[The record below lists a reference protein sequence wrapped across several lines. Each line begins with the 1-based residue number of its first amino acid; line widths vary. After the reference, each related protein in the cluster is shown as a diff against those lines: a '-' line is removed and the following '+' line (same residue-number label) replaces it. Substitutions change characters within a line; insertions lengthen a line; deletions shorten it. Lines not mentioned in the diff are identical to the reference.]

1 MAEEEVITTTTEP
14 VTEEP
19 TLSFGNKTVDKYYQ
33 TILKTLKPE
42 TIEQQI
48 IRTPSQTRE
57 EISQGV
63 QSYLRPQLRQGLSD
77 LREATRQ
84 NVAELDADAASR
96 GMVGSTWL
104 TDAKNR
110 QYKAEN
116 LQRASMYN
124 NYNSALAQ
132 QVEGQYANYL
142 ERLRAVDTQNAAN
155 KIEVDEWNAQVMTA
169 LEKLAYERA
178 LQAYKLSAA
187 GSGGG
192 RRGGSRR
199 VVDDGNGITKVQT
212 GDGQVLE
219 DYYIAGYGIA
229 EPKIDLS
236 RARNT
241 ELVGTGSKAGQT
253 QKYYSNPNNYQYG
266 KTTAYQNAI
275 NKARNYGR

>member
-1 MAEEEVITTTTEP
+1 
-14 VTEEP
+14 
-19 TLSFGNKTVDKYYQ
+19 
-33 TILKTLKPE
+33 
-42 TIEQQI
+42 
-48 IRTPSQTRE
+48 
-57 EISQGV
+57 
-63 QSYLRPQLRQGLSD
+63 
-77 LREATRQ
+77 
-84 NVAELDADAASR
+84 
-96 GMVGSTWL
+96 
-104 TDAKNR
+104 
-110 QYKAEN
+110 
-116 LQRASMYN
+116 MYRI
-124 NYNSALAQ
+124 
-132 QVEGQYANYL
+132 YANYL